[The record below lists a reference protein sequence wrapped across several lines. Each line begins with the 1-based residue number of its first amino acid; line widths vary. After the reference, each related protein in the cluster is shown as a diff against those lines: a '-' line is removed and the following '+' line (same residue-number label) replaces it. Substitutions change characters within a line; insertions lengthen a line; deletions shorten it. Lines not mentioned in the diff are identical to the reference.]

1 MTQGSSDH
9 KYLLANA
16 TQTPGDPGIQ
26 IMTGADWTVRH
37 SHELNDINNVT
48 EAASS
53 GARFVVTLC

>member
-16 TQTPGDPGIQ
+16 TQGPGDPGAQ
-26 IMTGADWTVRH
+26 IMTRADWSVRH

-53 GARFVVTLC
+53 GSKFVVTL